1 MDPIEPCPVTCDA
14 LMDLTFGEPRRER
27 SDSVR
32 NRELLLDTAQ
42 RLFDEQGVESVTMS
56 AVAEAAGV
64 GKGTLYRHFSNKTE
78 LLQELI
84 DTDQRD
90 LQERTFH
97 HLRTHVTDPAGCL
110 EWFLGEVIAFIG
122 RHQALFFG
130 QMGDVS
136 VSLLDHPAHHW
147 WRLTIRGL
155 LARQRTALDL
165 EYATD
170 LLYLLVDPRTIHFQ
184 KLRHGY
190 DDAALT
196 THVVSVARRIT
207 DSGSP

>member
-1 MDPIEPCPVTCDA
+1 MAQPTMQ
-14 LMDLTFGEPRRER
+14 MDLPLGEPRRER

-64 GKGTLYRHFSNKTE
+64 GKGTLYRHFPNKTQ

-90 LQERTFH
+90 LQERTFQ
-97 HLRTHVTDPAGCL
+97 HLRAHMADPAACL
-110 EWFLGEVIAFIG
+110 DWFLGEVVAFVG

-130 QMGDVS
+130 QMGDTS
-136 VSLLDHPAHHW
+136 VSLLDHPAHQW

-155 LARQRTALDL
+155 LARLRPVLDL
-165 EYATD
+165 DYATD
-170 LLYLLVDPRTIHFQ
+170 VLYLLLDPRTIHFQ

-190 DDAALT
+190 DDAALAEYLVRLAHCVT
-196 THVVSVARRIT
+196 SR
-207 DSGSP
+207 P

>member
-1 MDPIEPCPVTCDA
+1 MQIE
-14 LMDLTFGEPRRER
+14 LTFSEPRRER

-32 NRELLLDTAQ
+32 NRELLLETAQ
-42 RLFDEQGVESVTMS
+42 RLFAEQGVESVTMS

-64 GKGTLYRHFSNKTE
+64 GKGTLYRHFPNKTQ

-90 LQERTFH
+90 LQERTFY
-97 HLRTHVTDPAGCL
+97 HLGAHMADPAACL
-110 EWFLGEVIAFIG
+110 DWFLGEVIAFVG
-122 RHQALFFG
+122 RHQLLFFG
-130 QMGDVS
+130 QLGDLS
-136 VSLLDHPAHHW
+136 VSLLDHPAHQW

-155 LARQRTALDL
+155 MARLRLPLDL
-165 EYATD
+165 DYAAD
-170 LLYLLVDPRTIHFQ
+170 LLYLLLDPRTIHFQ

-196 THVVSVARRIT
+196 QHLVAIARHLT
-207 DSGSP
+207 SGNRG

>member
-1 MDPIEPCPVTCDA
+1 MTIPMDIP
-14 LMDLTFGEPRRER
+14 LGEPRRER

-32 NRELLLDTAQ
+32 NRELLLETAR
-42 RLFDEQGVESVTMS
+42 RLFDEQGVEAVTMS
-56 AVAEAAGV
+56 AVAEAACV
-64 GKGTLYRHFSNKTE
+64 GKGTLYRHFPNKTE

-90 LQERTFH
+90 LQERTFL
-97 HLRTHVTDPAGCL
+97 HLRTHMADPGGCL
-110 EWFLGEVIAFIG
+110 DWFLGEVVAFVG
-122 RHQALFFG
+122 RHQTLFFG

-136 VSLLDHPAHHW
+136 LSLLDHPAHQW

-155 LARQRTALDL
+155 LVRLRPPLDV

-170 LLYLLVDPRTIHFQ
+170 VLYLLLDPRTIHFQ

-190 DDAALT
+190 DEAALT
-196 THVVSVARRIT
+196 DHLVAMARQLTART
-207 DSGSP
+207 NPD

>member
-1 MDPIEPCPVTCDA
+1 MEFE
-14 LMDLTFGEPRRER
+14 LSFGEPRRER

-32 NRELLLDTAQ
+32 NRELLLETAQ
-42 RLFDEQGVESVTMS
+42 RLFAEQGVECVTMS

-64 GKGTLYRHFSNKTE
+64 GKGTLYRHFPNKTQ

-97 HLRTHVTDPAGCL
+97 HIGAHAAQPAACL
-110 EWFLGEVIAFIG
+110 DWFLAEVVAFVG
-122 RHQALFFG
+122 RHQLLFFG
-130 QMGDVS
+130 QMGDLS
-136 VSLLDHPAHHW
+136 LSLLEHPAHVW

-155 LARQRTALDL
+155 LARQRLTLDL
-165 EYATD
+165 DYATD
-170 LLYLLVDPRTIHFQ
+170 LLYLLLDPRTIHFQ

-190 DDAALT
+190 DDEALIRHLVT
-196 THVVSVARRIT
+196 FAHHLTGDR
-207 DSGSP
+207 P